1 MIDIARHTLSNGL
14 RIVHNRNCST
24 GMAVV
29 NLLYKVGSRNESP
42 EYTGLA
48 HLCEHLMFG
57 GTQIVPKFD
66 STILEAGGENNAWT
80 NNDLTNYYDV
90 LPFENLETALW
101 AEADRMQNL
110 MLSDKSVEV
119 QRSVVK
125 EEFKQRCLN
134 APYGDV
140 GHILRNMVYET
151 HPYRWP
157 VIGKSLSHIETVPT
171 DKIREFYN
179 SFYSPD
185 NAILSVVGNVDSEEV
200 FSLADKWFSGIPS
213 RNSIKREISQEP
225 MQEAGRFKEV
235 TRNVPCNMLI
245 KAYRMCGRMD
255 ANYPV
260 CDLLSDLLSN
270 GRSSRLIQNVFA
282 KGGLVSSI
290 DASITGDVDPGM
302 LIVKAQLLP
311 GVSFERVEAAIQTE
325 LDNIVIGNVTQY
337 ELDKVVNKFESNA
350 LFGYLNNEELASNLA
365 YFEMLGDADLINS
378 EVARYRG
385 TTLRDISDVA
395 KNVFSETNCST
406 LYYKSG
412 NG

>member
-1 MIDIARHTLSNGL
+1 
-14 RIVHNRNCST
+14 
-24 GMAVV
+24 
-29 NLLYKVGSRNESP
+29 
-42 EYTGLA
+42 
-48 HLCEHLMFG
+48 
-57 GTQIVPKFD
+57 
-66 STILEAGGENNAWT
+66 
-80 NNDLTNYYDV
+80 
-90 LPFENLETALW
+90 
-101 AEADRMQNL
+101 
-110 MLSDKSVEV
+110 
-119 QRSVVK
+119 
-125 EEFKQRCLN
+125 
-134 APYGDV
+134 
-140 GHILRNMVYET
+140 
-151 HPYRWP
+151 
-157 VIGKSLSHIETVPT
+157 
-171 DKIREFYN
+171 
-179 SFYSPD
+179 
-185 NAILSVVGNVDSEEV
+185 
-200 FSLADKWFSGIPS
+200 
-213 RNSIKREISQEP
+213 
-225 MQEAGRFKEV
+225 
-235 TRNVPCNMLI
+235 
-245 KAYRMCGRMD
+245 MCGRMD

-270 GRSSRLIQNVFA
+270 GRSSRLFQNVFA

-325 LDNIVIGNVTQY
+325 LDNIVNGNVTQY

-412 NG
+412 NE